1 MSLFVR
7 GSVCFSQLAGSCP
20 AAPLLSPSL
29 VVPSLCW
36 SHIPLQHGGSP
47 WPACGAG
54 LWWLYPGSIHH
65 CHESPYTLRVGG
77 EGQIQGTCTG
87 AEDTWDLLGARLFS
101 GPWLRGLQGFLRD
114 RRQWGGCCGC
124 QMLGAHLLL
133 SLSTH
138 FPFLSFPNGL
148 LRHAVLGFG

>member
-7 GSVCFSQLAGSCP
+7 GSVCFSRLAGSCP

-101 GPWLRGLQGFLRD
+101 GPWLRGCRGSSATGTSGAVAVDVRC
-114 RRQWGGCCGC
+114 WGLTYFCPC
-124 QMLGAHLLL
+124 AHI
-133 SLSTH
+133 
-138 FPFLSFPNGL
+138 FLSFPSPK
-148 LRHAVLGFG
+148 AS